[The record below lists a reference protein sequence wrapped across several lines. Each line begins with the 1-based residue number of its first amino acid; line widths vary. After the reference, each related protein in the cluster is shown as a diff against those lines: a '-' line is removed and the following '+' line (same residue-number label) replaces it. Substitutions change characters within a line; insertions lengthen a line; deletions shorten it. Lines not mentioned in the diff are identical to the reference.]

1 MVSLLYWNY
10 FLSLRMFFDDWKEK
24 SVGLKVSKRLLWDC
38 DLSRVDWDAMRVLVV
53 QRVIERGSLEDFYAA
68 IRLYGGIENIKTIIR
83 EIPILSDRNMNFVI
97 NVFHLKKEEL
107 KCSTFKQLREKR
119 LASLPA

>member
-1 MVSLLYWNY
+1 
-10 FLSLRMFFDDWKEK
+10 MFFDDWKEK
-24 SVGLKVSKRLLWDC
+24 STGLKVSERLLWEY
-38 DLSRVDWDAMRVLVV
+38 DLSRVDWNDMRIVVV

-68 IRLYGGIENIKTIIR
+68 ICLYGGIENIKTIIK

-97 NVFHLKKEEL
+97 NIFHLKKEEL

-119 LASLPA
+119 LASLPD

>member
-1 MVSLLYWNY
+1 
-10 FLSLRMFFDDWKEK
+10 MFFDDWKEK
-24 SVGLKVSKRLLWDC
+24 SVGLKVSERLLWEY
-38 DLSRVDWDAMRVLVV
+38 DLSRIDWNDMRTVVV

-68 IRLYGGIENIKTIIR
+68 IRLYDGIENLKAIIK

-119 LASLPA
+119 LVFLPD